1 MKENDQE
8 LLIDSKENEENEKND
23 GEVKIELNNKNKEDE
38 QKEVKSSEDDD
49 SDKEENVPLII
60 TEEDKK
66 EKQNL
71 VDIFNLLNK
80 KLTEKEN
87 ENKRIDFVYG
97 EYFHNDDVTKRKIKK
112 NINYTFLYIMFYF
125 ISPLFVMINLIGIFQ
140 IISVMNRVFDTF
152 IHSLLVYVNIKDD
165 KIESFG
171 DFYCSNYNFYDKFY
185 DDSLNKPLDFNLMM
199 VMDFLGC
206 IILKS
211 RGFRIS
217 SVIFLILNVGALFL
231 ILNFDFDIKDKEFQ
245 YTLFNVLYLLL
256 CYAILFVGVG
266 ASALLSQQMLVDSFL
281 KLRKYLDK
289 QRKKKEKKE
298 KKAKKKEE
306 EKRKKEKEQKGE
318 EQNNELKKEVSDDF
332 TIKPDEQLISNT
344 NNAIDDKEIEEVKI
358 KKKKTKEE
366 KKKEKKEKK
375 KEKKRRDLINN
386 AFKSQEKN
394 KFDYF
399 FMICITTIMGYYGK
413 YLLNLVVINHRGEV
427 PTNFICNGTS
437 LNLTNEEDIL
447 LQNTYKQDKDLFT
460 YIMIIY
466 GSAIFISIILYSIF
480 VLVFRRKKKKKDKKT
495 KKEDSFNICQ
505 ICGYT
510 IYSQNIIDKNRII
523 PKCETLKL
531 IGKSFKNCFN
541 ETICD
546 ILNKKIEKRKKK
558 KENNDNDNKNEEIQ
572 NNNNEN
578 NNIIDIN
585 NQNNKKCSC
594 ICCCCDY
601 NDVNF
606 EQNQVFFCY
615 CYQGRR
621 KLNWFNKYI
630 TSDTQKKIIPKMLSF
645 FQLQFTMIGFDR
657 LFNENN
663 DEKNPKKEE
672 IANDPQILSVVFLI
686 SFILFFLITISFGK
700 MERAIRPEKSDKKIE
715 NVSKMSTSILEGME
729 GVIYYISFYV
739 FILSFIYLLGND
751 ELYNNVFLN
760 NYYIY
765 PPILMNKFFF
775 FTLTYYCLSYSEDQQ
790 GFELISSSTLI
801 SIYLVI
807 WDLFYSNIR
816 DYLPI
821 SVLFIIQL
829 IPSGYYS
836 ISFSIKILVIIIST
850 GNVLI
855 SICLFCFI
863 IYLFCCFGGL
873 FNCFSCDKED
883 QDFVGCCINKNDI

>member
-152 IHSLLVYVNIKDD
+152 IHSLLVYVNIKDN

-217 SVIFLILNVGALFL
+217 SVIFLILNVGGLFL

-318 EQNNELKKEVSDDF
+318 EQNNELKKEFSDDF

-375 KEKKRRDLINN
+375 KEKK
-386 AFKSQEKN
+386 
-394 KFDYF
+394 
-399 FMICITTIMGYYGK
+399 
-413 YLLNLVVINHRGEV
+413 
-427 PTNFICNGTS
+427 
-437 LNLTNEEDIL
+437 
-447 LQNTYKQDKDLFT
+447 
-460 YIMIIY
+460 
-466 GSAIFISIILYSIF
+466 
-480 VLVFRRKKKKKDKKT
+480 
-495 KKEDSFNICQ
+495 
-505 ICGYT
+505 
-510 IYSQNIIDKNRII
+510 
-523 PKCETLKL
+523 
-531 IGKSFKNCFN
+531 
-541 ETICD
+541 
-546 ILNKKIEKRKKK
+546 EKR
-558 KENNDNDNKNEEIQ
+558 
-572 NNNNEN
+572 
-578 NNIIDIN
+578 
-585 NQNNKKCSC
+585 
-594 ICCCCDY
+594 
-601 NDVNF
+601 
-606 EQNQVFFCY
+606 
-615 CYQGRR
+615 
-621 KLNWFNKYI
+621 FN
-630 TSDTQKKIIPKMLSF
+630 
-645 FQLQFTMIGFDR
+645 
-657 LFNENN
+657 
-663 DEKNPKKEE
+663 
-672 IANDPQILSVVFLI
+672 
-686 SFILFFLITISFGK
+686 
-700 MERAIRPEKSDKKIE
+700 
-715 NVSKMSTSILEGME
+715 
-729 GVIYYISFYV
+729 
-739 FILSFIYLLGND
+739 
-751 ELYNNVFLN
+751 
-760 NYYIY
+760 
-765 PPILMNKFFF
+765 
-775 FTLTYYCLSYSEDQQ
+775 
-790 GFELISSSTLI
+790 
-801 SIYLVI
+801 
-807 WDLFYSNIR
+807 
-816 DYLPI
+816 
-821 SVLFIIQL
+821 
-829 IPSGYYS
+829 
-836 ISFSIKILVIIIST
+836 
-850 GNVLI
+850 
-855 SICLFCFI
+855 
-863 IYLFCCFGGL
+863 
-873 FNCFSCDKED
+873 
-883 QDFVGCCINKNDI
+883 